1 LGLREQV
8 LGRLNDT
15 VHALADQVEPIGA
28 GWVARTRSMSEVWT
42 LNQVYVAGP
51 ASVEQV
57 IALADAHQ
65 ADLSY
70 RHVLVEDEGV
80 GHQLEEVL
88 PGAGWKAH
96 RLVLMALV
104 EPPEWHSGATDGVV
118 ELDEPQ
124 MLALMRRW
132 LREDDPRVT
141 PSCVDQLDEYHRR
154 EGALWHERCFGR
166 LGRNGVPAA
175 VTKLRAQGRTA
186 WVEDVYTVPEERRQ
200 GHARMLVAHATG
212 LARSGGYDLTFLL
225 ADDNNWPKHLYA
237 EAGFRPIG
245 RTWTFHRDL

>member
-1 LGLREQV
+1 LGH
-8 LGRLNDT
+8 LNGT
-15 VHALADQVEPIGA
+15 VHSLADEVDHIEA
-28 GWVARTRSMSEVWT
+28 GWVARTRSMSDVWT
-42 LNQVYVAGP
+42 LNQVHVVGP
-51 ASVEQV
+51 ASVAQV
-57 IALADAHQ
+57 TALADEHQ
-65 ADLSY
+65 ADLAY
-70 RHVLVEDEGV
+70 RHLVVEDEGV

-88 PGAGWKAH
+88 SGAGWKAH
-96 RLVLMALV
+96 RLVLMVLV
-104 EPPEWHSGATDGVV
+104 EPAARDSGATEGVV

-132 LREDDPRVT
+132 LREDDPHVT

-212 LARSGGYDLTFLL
+212 LARSVGYDLTFLL

-245 RTWTFHRDL
+245 LTWTFHRDL